1 MFGRFVKRQSTR
13 TEKEKNAMKAMPV
26 EVEVQE
32 RTAEIY
38 CKAAQ
43 IFHEQGYDA
52 TSMND
57 LAKAL
62 DITKAGLYYYIESKE
77 DLLFRIINFG
87 LDWLDKEVIVP
98 AKQLLDAEER
108 LRFIIQSHGGELIKG
123 VHAIPILTDETSSLS
138 PKLRKQVEKRKRVYF
153 DLVRKT
159 LMDLKQQG
167 KLQDVDVTVAT
178 FSLFGMLLWL
188 PRWYK
193 RGGYLSANQTLD
205 QVTKL
210 YFGGLLLPPAKG

>member
-1 MFGRFVKRQSTR
+1 MQAMKTISVEVDVQQR
-13 TEKEKNAMKAMPV
+13 TE
-26 EVEVQE
+26 
-32 RTAEIY
+32 EIY
-38 CKAAQ
+38 YKAAQ
-43 IFHEQGYDA
+43 IFHDHGYDA
-52 TSMND
+52 TSMSD

-87 LDWLDKEVIVP
+87 LNWLDKEVMSP
-98 AKQLLDAEER
+98 AKLIHDAEDR
-108 LRFIIQSHGGELIKG
+108 LRFIIHRHGGELIKG

-138 PKLRKQVEKRKRVYF
+138 PKLRKQVEKRKRLYF
-153 DLVRKT
+153 DLVRTT
-159 LMDLKQQG
+159 LGELKQQG

-178 FSLFGMLLWL
+178 FSLFGTLLWL

-193 RGGYLSANQTLD
+193 RGGLLSANQTLE

-210 YFGGLLLPPAKG
+210 YFGGLLNPQAKGLRTR

>member
-1 MFGRFVKRQSTR
+1 
-13 TEKEKNAMKAMPV
+13 MKAMPV

>member
-1 MFGRFVKRQSTR
+1 
-13 TEKEKNAMKAMPV
+13 MKAMPA
-26 EVEVQE
+26 EVEVQD

>member
-1 MFGRFVKRQSTR
+1 
-13 TEKEKNAMKAMPV
+13 MKAMPA
-26 EVEVQE
+26 EVEVQD

-87 LDWLDKEVIVP
+87 LDWLDKEVIGP

>member
-1 MFGRFVKRQSTR
+1 
-13 TEKEKNAMKAMPV
+13 MKAMPV

-87 LDWLDKEVIVP
+87 LDWLDKEVIGP

>member
-1 MFGRFVKRQSTR
+1 
-13 TEKEKNAMKAMPV
+13 MKAMPA
-26 EVEVQE
+26 EVEVQD

-87 LDWLDKEVIVP
+87 LDWLDKEVIGP

-205 QVTKL
+205 QVNKL

>member
-1 MFGRFVKRQSTR
+1 M
-13 TEKEKNAMKAMPV
+13 
-26 EVEVQE
+26 
-32 RTAEIY
+32 
-38 CKAAQ
+38 
-43 IFHEQGYDA
+43 
-52 TSMND
+52 
-57 LAKAL
+57 
-62 DITKAGLYYYIESKE
+62 
-77 DLLFRIINFG
+77 
-87 LDWLDKEVIVP
+87 
-98 AKQLLDAEER
+98 
-108 LRFIIQSHGGELIKG
+108 IKG